1 MNNKNSEFSVPSI
14 KETSNEYVDK
24 FMIIKNIEENE
35 KLIIKED
42 KLYLDDNYPLIQT
55 FTRWWNNHN
64 RIDICKKLDE
74 MFKNY
79 FIFLE
84 MINEAIKNN
93 NDLVEVYQVRLI
105 EAKHDNFNKNL
116 ISGLNNMKSTYFDC
130 QSSYF
135 ILDNIINQL
144 NKYTSSDVYCNID

>member
-14 KETSNEYVDK
+14 KNTSEEYLDK
-24 FMIIKNIEENE
+24 FKILASIDENE
-35 KLIIKED
+35 KLIIKND
-42 KLYLDDNYPLIQT
+42 VICIDSNYVFIQS
-55 FTRWWNNHN
+55 FSRWWNNHN
-64 RIDICKKLDE
+64 RINICKKLEE

-93 NDLVEVYQVRLI
+93 NDLVELYQVRLI
-105 EAKHDNFNKNL
+105 EAKHDEFNKNL

>member
-105 EAKHDNFNKNL
+105 EAKHDKFNKNL